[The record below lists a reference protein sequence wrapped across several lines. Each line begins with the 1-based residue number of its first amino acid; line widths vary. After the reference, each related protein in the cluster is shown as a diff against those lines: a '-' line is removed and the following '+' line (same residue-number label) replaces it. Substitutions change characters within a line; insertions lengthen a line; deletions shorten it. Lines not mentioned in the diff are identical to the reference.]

1 MRVLDY
7 EWNLRSLMAQRGMY
21 ATTDLDPLLRER
33 GIALSATQVYR
44 LVAGKPERLNL
55 AILVALC
62 DALGC
67 EVGELIR
74 PVVVS
79 TARRKKAAGSSHAGP
94 PRGSDGKNRP
104 VRARIAPVE

>member
-7 EWNLRSLMAQRGMY
+7 EWNLRPLMAQRGMY

-33 GIALSATQVYR
+33 GVILSSTQVYR
-44 LVAGKPERLNL
+44 LVTGKPERLNVAL
-55 AILVALC
+55 LVALC

-67 EVGELIR
+67 EAGDLIR
-74 PVVVS
+74 PLVVS
-79 TARRKKAAGSSHAGP
+79 TARRKKATGTAGSTP
-94 PRGSDGKNRP
+94 PRRPTGNRP

>member
-1 MRVLDY
+1 
-7 EWNLRSLMAQRGMY
+7 MY

-33 GIALSATQVYR
+33 GITLSATQVYR
-44 LVAGKPERLNL
+44 LVTGKPERLNV
-55 AILVALC
+55 AVLVALS

-79 TARRKKAAGSSHAGP
+79 SARRRRATGTSPTGASHRP
-94 PRGSDGKNRP
+94 TKNRP

>member
-7 EWNLRSLMAQRGMY
+7 EWNLRQLMAQRGMY
-21 ATTDLDPLLRER
+21 STTDLDPLLRER
-33 GIALSATQVYR
+33 GIQLSAAQVYR
-44 LVAGKPERLNL
+44 LVTGKPERLNV
-55 AILVALC
+55 AVLVALS

-67 EVGELIR
+67 EVGELVE

-79 TARRKKAAGSSHAGP
+79 AARRRKATGTGTPSPSQRP
-94 PRGSDGKNRP
+94 TKNRP